1 MLSTCCSKTA
11 AGSSAATCSSVYV
24 LYETEEGDFDNP
36 PREFM
41 CVLEPTVA
49 AHLRIFRWGGVGAG
63 WRQPVFYLRAKI
75 FLGDF
80 IKVGKNRELLF
91 TQEGLQVD

>member
-1 MLSTCCSKTA
+1 
-11 AGSSAATCSSVYV
+11 
-24 LYETEEGDFDNP
+24 
-36 PREFM
+36 M

-63 WRQPVFYLRAKI
+63 WRQPVFVLTAVQKELNGPVFYLRAKI

-80 IKVGKNRELLF
+80 IKVVKNRELLF